1 MTPRPSAVVA
11 ALTSNK
17 LIIFLFLLDT
27 ATQALFIHIYM
38 NIIGITL
45 LKILIE
51 DAKILKI
58 SMLKK
63 LLSKE
68 VFFFFFVKLIFSI
81 TPNIRK
87 YEYLI
92 LSLLSVVLNM
102 FSNKVSLNSFFFF

>member
-68 VFFFFFVKLIFSI
+68 VFFFF
-81 TPNIRK
+81 
-87 YEYLI
+87 
-92 LSLLSVVLNM
+92 LSN
-102 FSNKVSLNSFFFF
+102 